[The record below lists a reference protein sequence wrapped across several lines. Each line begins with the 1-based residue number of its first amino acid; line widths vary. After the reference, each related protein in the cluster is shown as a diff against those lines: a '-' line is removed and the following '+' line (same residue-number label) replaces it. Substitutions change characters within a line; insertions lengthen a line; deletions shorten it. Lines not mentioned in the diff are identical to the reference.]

1 MNDLIIKNAVLKN
14 EFDEF
19 CPSDISVNG
28 GKIARISRKIDEN
41 AESVFDAG
49 GAFLSAGFID
59 CHFHGA
65 GGFDFCDGDFD
76 ALYEI
81 AKLKLKE
88 GVTGIL
94 PATLSLPFE
103 TLKKSFE
110 CAKKYEEANFSSMPR
125 LLGIHLE
132 GPFVNPKMAGAQN
145 PEFLKPC
152 DIGFVKNL
160 NDVFKI
166 KKISYAPELDF
177 DCNFLKEISNMGIFP
192 SSAHSSAG
200 FGVFS
205 NARKFGLKG
214 ITHFANRQSQITSR
228 DIGSTGAGL
237 LFDDIWIE
245 IIADKKHLSED
256 MLKLVFA
263 KKNFEKII
271 LITDSMRASWLK
283 DGVSTLG
290 GLKVAVKNGEARLC
304 DGGALAGS
312 VLKMN
317 DAVKNFAKITGRHVL
332 KIAEC
337 ASKNVAES
345 LNLSRVG
352 LIKENFWADFVLLDE
367 NARILAVFAGGKL
380 CFKA

>member
-1 MNDLIIKNAVLKN
+1 MNDLIIKNAVVGNESGSFCEIAVKN
-14 EFDEF
+14 
-19 CPSDISVNG
+19 G
-28 GKIARISRKIDEN
+28 RIARISRKIDEN

-49 GAFLSAGFID
+49 GAFLGAGFID

-65 GGFDFCDGDFD
+65 GGFDFCDGDFG
-76 ALYEI
+76 ALCEI

-103 TLKKSFE
+103 NLEKSFE
-110 CAKKYEEANFSSMPR
+110 CAKKYEQANLPSMPR
-125 LLGIHLE
+125 IFGVHLE
-132 GPFVNPKMAGAQN
+132 GPFLNQEMAGAQN

-152 DIGFVKNL
+152 EIGFVKRL
-160 NDVFKI
+160 NGIFRI
-166 KKISYAPELDF
+166 KKISYAPELDLE
-177 DCNFLKEISNMGIFP
+177 CKFLREVSEMGIFP

-205 NARKFGLKG
+205 NALKCGLKG
-214 ITHFANRQSQITSR
+214 ITHFGNRQSPITSR

-237 LFDDIWIE
+237 LFDDVWIE
-245 IIADKKHLSED
+245 IVADKKHLSED

-271 LITDSMRASWLK
+271 LITDSMRASWLGE
-283 DGVSTLG
+283 GVSTLG
-290 GLKVAVKNGEARLC
+290 GLKVIVKNGEARLC

-317 DAVKNFAKITGRHVL
+317 DAVKNFAEISGEPVL

-345 LNLSRVG
+345 LGLGEVG
-352 LIKENFWADFVLLDE
+352 RIEENCLADFTLLDE
-367 NARILAVFAGGKL
+367 NASVLAVFVGGKL